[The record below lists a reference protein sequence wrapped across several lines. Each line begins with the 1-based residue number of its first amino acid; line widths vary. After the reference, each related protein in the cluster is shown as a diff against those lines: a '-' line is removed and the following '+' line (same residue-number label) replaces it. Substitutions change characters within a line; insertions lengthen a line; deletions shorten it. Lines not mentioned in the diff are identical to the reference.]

1 MEGIHIDER
10 DTNITAAIIHLAHT
24 LELNIIA
31 EGVEKGANTVFERK
45 ECEACTRLLL

>member
-10 DTNITAAIIHLAHT
+10 DTNITVIHLAHT

-31 EGVEKGANTVFERK
+31 EGVEKRSKYSFERK

>member
-31 EGVEKGANTVFERK
+31 EGVKRSKYSF
-45 ECEACTRLLL
+45 